1 MVLENVCSP
10 AIIYVAFS
18 FIHILVDTIKSSYD
32 EALSKFCIMI
42 VFTTILNILCERGLG
57 VISWFIVFI
66 PFITMTL
73 LSQVLLMVIKK
84 NRHGDKDKI
93 MSDIDKINLLRSG
106 SGEEP
111 EPAIEFSECKAKKC
125 DPGNSSSSYTIDPNE
140 HVHAVTDSLSFAY
153 KNAMNTESGAAGAAG
168 PAGAAGADADAGPA
182 GAEVSAFKSR
192 FCEEIAS
199 DCKKCVNGDI
209 DGTDRVIE
217 GTAGNLGLKLAT
229 VVDAQGAV
237 SEEAVSARFC
247 EAILGNCND
256 CAKMEF

>member
-1 MVLENVCSP
+1 MALENVCSP

-18 FIHILVDTIKSSYD
+18 FIHILIDIIKSSYD
-32 EALSKFCIMI
+32 DAMSKFCIMI

-73 LSQVLLMVIKK
+73 LSQILLMVLKRPDGDQDKK
-84 NRHGDKDKI
+84 

-125 DPGNSSSSYTIDPNE
+125 DPGNASSSYTIDPNE

-153 KNAMNTESGAAGAAG
+153 KNAMKTEAEADADAGA
-168 PAGAAGADADAGPA
+168 GADAGADADADA
-182 GAEVSAFKSR
+182 GAP
-192 FCEEIAS
+192 
-199 DCKKCVNGDI
+199 D
-209 DGTDRVIE
+209 
-217 GTAGNLGLKLAT
+217 AGAGAPDAADPADAGAGAADAEATIMDNL
-229 VVDAQGAV
+229 
-237 SEEAVSARFC
+237 
-247 EAILGNCND
+247 
-256 CAKMEF
+256 

>member
-1 MVLENVCSP
+1 MALENVCSP

-18 FIHILVDTIKSSYD
+18 FIHILIDIIKSSYD
-32 EALSKFCIMI
+32 DAMSKFCIMI

-73 LSQVLLMVIKK
+73 LSQILLMVLKRPDGDQDKK
-84 NRHGDKDKI
+84 

-125 DPGNSSSSYTIDPNE
+125 DPGNASSSYTIDPNE

-153 KNAMNTESGAAGAAG
+153 KNAMNTESGAAVDMASAVAAALDTASAGAGAG
-168 PAGAAGADADAGPA
+168 APDAGAGAPDAADAGAGAADAEAT
-182 GAEVSAFKSR
+182 
-192 FCEEIAS
+192 I
-199 DCKKCVNGDI
+199 I
-209 DGTDRVIE
+209 H
-217 GTAGNLGLKLAT
+217 NL
-229 VVDAQGAV
+229 
-237 SEEAVSARFC
+237 
-247 EAILGNCND
+247 
-256 CAKMEF
+256 